1 MSITANLVASKPR
14 VDDSY
19 WLEIVSSA
27 QCGKFVIA
35 LPPRLQPQQE
45 ELESLLS
52 KVFAGRPTGS
62 ENLALAQ
69 QMSLNWCISKCRQL
83 GISFEDSWTI
93 VEQ

>member
-1 MSITANLVASKPR
+1 MSVTANLVASKPR

-19 WLEIVSSA
+19 WLDIVSSA

-35 LPPRLQPQQE
+35 LPPRLKPQQA

-52 KVFAGRPTGS
+52 KVFSGRPIGH

-83 GISFEDSWTI
+83 GISFEDSWTDA
-93 VEQ
+93 EK